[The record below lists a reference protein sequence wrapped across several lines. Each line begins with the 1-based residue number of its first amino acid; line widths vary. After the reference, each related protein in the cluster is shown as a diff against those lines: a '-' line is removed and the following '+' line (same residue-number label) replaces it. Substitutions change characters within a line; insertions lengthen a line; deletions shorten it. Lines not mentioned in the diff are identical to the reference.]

1 MLGLVC
7 LAMLLGLPVAFAFF
21 LTNIVGAVIFLGGEN
36 GIMSFLRGS
45 MASIANFNLA
55 PVPLFLVMG
64 DILLRSG
71 MAFRAIDAI
80 DRLILAV
87 PGRLSVVAVS
97 GGTIFSALSGST
109 IATTAMLGQSLLPEM
124 LRRGY
129 HPSMAMGPIMA
140 IGGVDMLIP
149 PSALTVLLATLA
161 SSVSRD
167 KVSVS
172 DLLIAGIIP
181 GLIMSVCF
189 LVWIVVRCWMRPDL
203 APQDE
208 AARAPM
214 TLGERWRPFF
224 IDVVPLSLIFIVVMG
239 SMFMGW
245 ASPTDSAAL
254 GCLATVVLALCY
266 RAFTWKI
273 LFDSLKSTAVVTTM
287 IFFIIA
293 ASTTFAQILAFSG
306 ATDGALAEIAKY
318 EMTPLIAVF
327 VMIAI
332 LLVLGCFMD
341 QISMMLLTFPF
352 FMPLANALNMDLVWL
367 GVILL
372 ISLQIGLL
380 TPPFGLLLFV
390 MKGVAPPEITMR
402 QVWAAA
408 FPYTVIVF
416 GVLMLVVFVPSV
428 ATLLT
433 GACPMTGP
441 MTNRAA
447 IDAARLLVA
456 GRRAHET
463 VPGLPDVRTF
473 DDAYAVQAAFRPLWG
488 DAVVG
493 RKVGCS
499 SEQSQRLVNSP
510 GPIAGV
516 LFRDA
521 LWQQPATL
529 SAARFFVVGVEAEFG
544 FRLGR
549 DLPARSAAL

>member
-1 MLGLVC
+1 MAWPAALALMLGMVC
-7 LAMLLGLPVAFAFF
+7 LAMLIGLPVAFAFF
-21 LTNIVGAVIFLGGEN
+21 LTNIVGSVIFLGGEN
-36 GIMSFLRGS
+36 GIMSFVRGS

-80 DRLILAV
+80 DRLILRV

-161 SSVSRD
+161 SGVSRD
-167 KVSVS
+167 KISVA
-172 DLLIAGIIP
+172 DLLVAGIVP
-181 GLIMSVCF
+181 GLIMSLCF
-189 LVWIVVRCWMRPDL
+189 LLWIVVRCWMRPDL
-203 APQDE
+203 APRE
-208 AARAPM
+208 APRALG
-214 TLGERWRPFF
+214 LGERWRPFF
-224 IDVVPLSLIFIVVMG
+224 LDVVPLSLIFVVVMG
-239 SMFMGW
+239 SMFAGW

-254 GCLATVVLALCY
+254 GCLATMLLAMAY
-266 RAFTWKI
+266 RALTWRI

-293 ASTTFAQILAFSG
+293 ASTTFSQILAFSG
-306 ATDGALAEIAKY
+306 ATDGALAEIAKF

-327 VMIAI
+327 TMIAV

-352 FMPLANALNMDLVWL
+352 FMPLANALNLDLVWL

-372 ISLQIGLL
+372 ISLQIALL

-408 FPYTVIVF
+408 TPYTLIVF
-416 GVLMLVVFVPSV
+416 AVLMLVVFVPSV
-428 ATLLT
+428 ATVLT
-433 GACPMTGP
+433 GAM
-441 MTNRAA
+441 R
-447 IDAARLLVA
+447 
-456 GRRAHET
+456 
-463 VPGLPDVRTF
+463 
-473 DDAYAVQAAFRPLWG
+473 
-488 DAVVG
+488 
-493 RKVGCS
+493 
-499 SEQSQRLVNSP
+499 
-510 GPIAGV
+510 
-516 LFRDA
+516 
-521 LWQQPATL
+521 
-529 SAARFFVVGVEAEFG
+529 
-544 FRLGR
+544 
-549 DLPARSAAL
+549 